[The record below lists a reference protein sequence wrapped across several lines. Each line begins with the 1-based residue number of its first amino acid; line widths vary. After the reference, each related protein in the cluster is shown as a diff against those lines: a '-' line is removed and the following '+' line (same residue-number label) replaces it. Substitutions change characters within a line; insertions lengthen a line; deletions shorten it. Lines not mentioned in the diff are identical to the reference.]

1 MILRKSGCTPSPFLF
16 RCVLIASLAWLAA
29 GGAHAEVRLVDTAP
43 DIVEL
48 LAPYLPDE
56 EINDAADALRVQRK
70 LGPELNEIL
79 ATEGYFEPKLNFEPQ
94 GKILRLTVDAGPRT
108 RIRNV
113 DIVIEGDLLPERR
126 QQLLDSWPLQQGMPF
141 RQADWNR
148 AKQAMLS
155 QLLAADFRGASLSD
169 SRAEIDVPAQAADL
183 KLVYKAGLAYR
194 FGPLQIRGLER
205 YDSELIDRYNY
216 FVKPGDHYSE
226 TALASLQAALQGSG
240 YFASV
245 QISTVA
251 EEAYAD
257 ENGQLLLPVHLR
269 LRERAPH
276 RVSFGA
282 GASSNTGAR
291 VEAVYS
297 TTDLAWQ
304 AWKLNTGVRLEER
317 KQTLYADIFLPPA
330 HGRYLPSL
338 GMAIEKSDIAN
349 LQTERRAFSIQRAQ
363 KRGSVDSKYSLN
375 WEQEDKQPW
384 GGTATKS
391 QALVPDTQWTWHR
404 LDSILNPRDG
414 QALQVRLGIASKAAL
429 SDQDFVRSYARYQHY
444 LPVGERDTLGLR
456 AEVGYTFASS
466 KSGIPE
472 TYLFRAG
479 GTNSVRGYSYNSLG
493 VRDGEAVVGGRY
505 MTTASVEYTH
515 WFDGDWGVALF
526 VDAGNAVDDLADAR
540 LKYGAGSGARWRSP
554 AGPIALDLAWGE
566 ESNTPRLH
574 FSLAIPF

>member
-1 MILRKSGCTPSPFLF
+1 MRLAFIL
-16 RCVLIASLAWLAA
+16 SLALFASCSVR
-29 GGAHAEVRLVDTAP
+29 AEVRLVDTAS
-43 DIVEL
+43 DIAEL

-56 EINDAADALRVQRK
+56 DINDAADALRVQRK

-79 ATEGYFEPKLNFEPQ
+79 STEGYFEPRLDFKPH
-94 GKILRLTVDAGPRT
+94 GKTLRLKVEAGPRT
-108 RIRNV
+108 RIRNL
-113 DIVIEGDLLPERR
+113 DIVIEGDLVPERR
-126 QQLLDSWPLQQGMPF
+126 QQLLDSWPLKQGMPF

-155 QLLAADFRGASLSD
+155 QLLAADFRGASLDD

-183 KLVYKAGLAYR
+183 KLVYTAGAAYR

-205 YDSELIDRYNY
+205 YDSDLIERYNY
-216 FVKPGDHYSE
+216 FVTPGEHYSE

-245 QISTVA
+245 QISTVP

-257 ENGQLLLPVHLR
+257 EKGQLILPVHLR
-269 LRERAPH
+269 VRERAPH

-282 GASSNTGAR
+282 GVSSNTGAR

-304 AWKLNTGVRLEER
+304 AWKLNTGLRLEER
-317 KQTLYADIFLPPA
+317 RQTLYADIFLPPA
-330 HGRYLPSL
+330 QGRYLPSL
-338 GMAIEKSDIAN
+338 GMAIERSDIAN
-349 LQTERRAFSIQRAQ
+349 LQTDRRAFSIQRAQ
-363 KRGSVDSKYSLN
+363 KRGSIDSKYSLN

-384 GGTATKS
+384 GGIATQSK
-391 QALVPDTQWTWHR
+391 ALVPDTQWTWHR

-414 QALQVRLGIASKAAL
+414 QALQVKLGIASKAAL
-429 SDQDFVRSYARYQHY
+429 SDQDFVRGYARYQHY
-444 LPVGERDTLGLR
+444 LPMGERDTLGLR

-479 GTNSVRGYSYNSLG
+479 GTNSVRGYAYNSLG

-505 MTTASVEYTH
+505 MTTASLEYTH
-515 WFDGDWGVALF
+515 WFEGDWGMAMF
-526 VDAGNAVDDLADAR
+526 VDAGNVVDDLADAR
-540 LKYGAGSGARWRSP
+540 LKYGVGSGVRWRSP

-566 ESNTPRLH
+566 ESKTPRLH